1 MISKK
6 KAAIGAILLILI
18 TSISTFVVSNM
29 IQIPIK
35 EKIVIPKSEYENLTE
50 VYKKYSKNILLEDIL
65 KEYYLRDV
73 DEDTL
78 LEGQLKGLFS
88 STGDPYTVYM
98 TKDEFSSFMEHTMG
112 VFGGIG
118 VYVAPGDDNLITV
131 VSPIEDTPGERAGI
145 KPGDKIIKV
154 EGQEFTADKM
164 DEAVKLMKGE
174 PGTNVTITIMRKGAE
189 GSSSQIFDKTIKR
202 EEIRIKS
209 VKASMMED
217 NIGYIRITSF
227 DDLTYDDFV
236 ANLKALQ
243 NKGMKGLVI
252 DLRNNPGG
260 LLDIS
265 AKIADELMGEGTIVY
280 TETKQKER
288 EYLKSNKKKLGLP
301 LAIIVNEGS
310 ASASEVLSGAIQ
322 DTKEGTIVGTTT
334 FGKGVVQRIKELSD
348 GSGFKIT
355 VSEYF
360 TPKGRNIQGIGI
372 KPDVVVE
379 IPEGVEEIGVEN
391 LKQDTQLQ
399 KAIEIVKGKM
409 K

>member
-1 MISKK
+1 MISKR
-6 KAAIGAILLILI
+6 KATIGAILIILI

-29 IQIPIK
+29 IQIPLN
-35 EKIVIPKSEYENLTE
+35 EKVVITKNEYDDLTN
-50 VYKKYSKNILLEDIL
+50 VYRKYSKNMLLEDIV

-73 DEDTL
+73 DEDAL

-88 STGDPYTVYM
+88 SIEDPYSVYM
-98 TKDEFSSFMEHTMG
+98 TKDEFTSFMEHTKG

-154 EGQEFTADKM
+154 GGKEFTADKM
-164 DEAVKLMKGE
+164 EEAVKLMKGE
-174 PGTNVTITIMRKGAE
+174 PGTDVTITIRRDVE
-189 GSSSQIFDKTIKR
+189 GNFQIFDKTIKR

-209 VKASMMED
+209 VKSSMLKD
-217 NIGYIRITSF
+217 NIGYIRIISF

-243 NKGMKGLVI
+243 SKGMKGLVL

-280 TETKQKER
+280 TETKKKER

-322 DTKEGTIVGTTT
+322 DTDEGTIVGTTT

-372 KPDVVVE
+372 KPDVIVE
-379 IPEGVEEIGVEN
+379 IPKDVEQIGVEN

-399 KAIEIVKGKM
+399 KAIEVVKEKIQ
-409 K
+409 

>member
-18 TSISTFVVSNM
+18 TSISTFVVSNL

-35 EKIVIPKSEYENLTE
+35 DKILVPKNEYENLAE
-50 VYKKYSKNILLEDIL
+50 AYRKYSKNMLLEEIL
-65 KEYYLRDV
+65 KENYLRDV
-73 DEDTL
+73 NEEDL
-78 LEGQLKGLFS
+78 LEGQLRGLFS
-88 STGDPYTVYM
+88 ATGDPYTVYM
-98 TKDEFSSFMEHTMG
+98 PKDEFASFMEHTMG

-118 VYVAPGDDNLITV
+118 VYVAAGNDNLITV
-131 VSPIEDTPGERAGI
+131 VSPIEDTPGEKAGI

-154 EGQEFTADKM
+154 EGKEFTADKM

-174 PGTNVTITIMRKGAE
+174 PGTDVTITIMRVDLNTN
-189 GSSSQIFDKTIKR
+189 SSQIFDKTITR
-202 EEIRIKS
+202 EEIRVKS
-209 VKASMMED
+209 VKSSMMKD
-217 NIGYIRITSF
+217 DIGYIRVTSF
-227 DDLTYDDFV
+227 DDLTYKDFV
-236 ANLKALQ
+236 SNLKELK
-243 NKGMKGLVI
+243 NKGMKGLVL

-288 EYLKSNKKKLGLP
+288 NYLKSDKNKLGLP
-301 LAIIVNEGS
+301 LAVLVNEGS
-310 ASASEVLSGAIQ
+310 ASASEVVSGAIQ
-322 DTKEGTIVGTTT
+322 DTKVGTIIGTTT
-334 FGKGVVQRIKELSD
+334 FGKGIVQSIKELSD

-360 TPKGRNIQGIGI
+360 TPKGRNIQDIGI
-372 KPDVVVE
+372 TPDIIVE
-379 IPEGVEEIGVEN
+379 IPEGVEQIGIEN
-391 LKQDTQLQ
+391 LEQDTQLL
-399 KAIEIVKGKM
+399 KAIEVVKDKM

>member
-6 KAAIGAILLILI
+6 RAVIIAVLLVLV
-18 TSISTFVVSNM
+18 TSASTFVFSNM
-29 IQIPIK
+29 IQISLK
-35 EKIVIPKSEYENLTE
+35 DKVIITQSEYNDLAS
-50 VYKKYSKNILLEDIL
+50 VYRKYSKNILLEDIV

-73 DEDTL
+73 DEDVL

-88 STGDPYTVYM
+88 AIEDPYSVYM
-98 TKDEFSSFMEHTMG
+98 TKDEFKSFMEHTKG

-131 VSPIEDTPGERAGI
+131 ISPIEDTPGERAGI

-154 EGQEFTADKM
+154 DGREFTADKM
-164 DEAVKLMKGE
+164 DEAVKHMKGE
-174 PGTNVTITIMRKGAE
+174 PGTEVLLTIMRKDLE
-189 GSSSQIFDKTIKR
+189 GNSQIFDKNIKR

-209 VKASMMED
+209 VKSNMLKD
-217 NIGYIRITSF
+217 NIGYIRIISF
-227 DDLTYDDFV
+227 DDFTYNDFM
-236 ANLKALQ
+236 AHLKELQ
-243 NKGMKGLVI
+243 NKGMKGLVL

-280 TETKQKER
+280 TETKKKER
-288 EYLKSNKKKLGLP
+288 EYLKSDKNKLGIP
-301 LAIIVNEGS
+301 LTVLVNEGS
-310 ASASEVLSGAIQ
+310 ASASEILSGALQ
-322 DTKEGTIVGTTT
+322 DTKEGTIIGTTT

-360 TPKGRNIQGIGI
+360 TPNGRNIQGIGI
-372 KPDVVVE
+372 EPDIIVE
-379 IPEGVEEIGVEN
+379 IPKDVEQIGVEN
-391 LKQDTQLQ
+391 IEEDTQLQ
-399 KAIEIVKGKM
+399 KAIEVVKEKIN

>member
-379 IPEGVEEIGVEN
+379 IPEGVEEIGVEK

>member
-209 VKASMMED
+209 VKASMMEN

>member
-6 KAAIGAILLILI
+6 KAAVGAILIALI

-35 EKIVIPKSEYENLTE
+35 DKIVISQNEYQHLTE
-50 VYKKYSKNILLEDIL
+50 VYKKYSKNMLLENVI

-73 DEDTL
+73 GEDTL

-88 STGDPYTVYM
+88 SMGDPYTVYM
-98 TKDEFSSFMEHTMG
+98 PKDEFSSFMEHTMG

-118 VYVAPGDDNLITV
+118 IYVAPGDDNLITV

-154 EGQEFTADKM
+154 EGKEFTADKM

-174 PGTNVTITIMRKGAE
+174 PGTDVTITIMRRDGK
-189 GSSSQIFDKTIKR
+189 SSKIFEKTIKR

-209 VKASMMED
+209 VKASMMKD

-236 ANLKALQ
+236 TNLKSLQ

-280 TETKQKER
+280 TETRQKER
-288 EYLKSNKKKLGLP
+288 EYIKSNKKKLGLP

-379 IPEGVEEIGVEN
+379 IPKGVEEIGVEN

>member
-6 KAAIGAILLILI
+6 KAAIGAILIVLI

-29 IQIPIK
+29 IQISVK
-35 EKIVIPKSEYENLTE
+35 EKIVITKNEYNDLTRA
-50 VYKKYSKNILLEDIL
+50 YRKYSKNMLLEDIV

-73 DEDTL
+73 DDETL
-78 LEGQLKGLFS
+78 LEGQLRGLFAS
-88 STGDPYTVYM
+88 MGDPYSVYM
-98 TKDEFSSFMEHTMG
+98 PKDEFKSFMEHTMG

-118 VYVAPGDDNLITV
+118 IYVGAGEDNLITV

-154 EGQEFTADKM
+154 EGKEFTADKM

-174 PGTNVTITIMRKGAE
+174 PGTDVTITIRRDIE
-189 GSSSQIFDKTIKR
+189 GKPEILEKTITR
-202 EEIRIKS
+202 EEIRVKS
-209 VKASMMED
+209 IKASMMD
-217 NIGYIRITSF
+217 NDIGYIRVTSF
-227 DDLTYDDFV
+227 DEQTYKDFV

-243 NKGMKGLVI
+243 SKNIKGLVI

-288 EYLKSNKKKLGLP
+288 EYLKSDKKMLGLP
-301 LAIIVNEGS
+301 LVVLVNEGS
-310 ASASEVLSGAIQ
+310 ASASEVLSGAVQ
-322 DTKEGTIVGTTT
+322 DTKVGTIVGTKT
-334 FGKGVVQRIKELSD
+334 FGKGIVQRIKELSD

-360 TPKGRNIQGIGI
+360 TPNGRNIQGIGI
-372 KPDVVVE
+372 TPDVIVE
-379 IPEGVEEIGVEN
+379 IPDDVEIIGVEN
-391 LKQDTQLQ
+391 LEQDTQLL
-399 KAIEIVKGKM
+399 KAIEIIKDKI

>member
-6 KAAIGAILLILI
+6 KAAIGAILIILI
-18 TSISTFVVSNM
+18 TSMSTFVVSNM
-29 IQIPIK
+29 IQIPLK
-35 EKIVIPKSEYENLTE
+35 EKVVITKNEYQDLTE
-50 VYKKYSKNILLEDIL
+50 VYKKYSKNMLLEDVIR
-65 KEYYLRDV
+65 EYYLRDV

-88 STGDPYTVYM
+88 SMGDPYSVYM
-98 TKDEFSSFMEHTMG
+98 TKDEFTSFMEHTKG

-154 EGQEFTADKM
+154 NGKEFTADKM

-174 PGTNVTITIMRKGAE
+174 PGTNVEITLMRRDSE
-189 GSSSQIFDKTIKR
+189 GNSQFINKTIKR

-209 VKASMMED
+209 VKSSMMKD

-227 DDLTYDDFV
+227 DDLTYKDFMT
-236 ANLKALQ
+236 NLKDLQ
-243 NKGMKGLVI
+243 IKGMKGLVL

-265 AKIADELMGEGTIVY
+265 AKIADEFMGEGTIVY

-322 DTKEGTIVGTTT
+322 DTEEGTIVGTTT

-379 IPEGVEEIGVEN
+379 LPKDVEEIGVEK
-391 LKQDTQLQ
+391 LSQDTQLQ
-399 KAIEIVKGKM
+399 KAIEVVKDKM